1 MPDVIW
7 VGFIE
12 GYALEKEGRGAP
24 KGTLW
29 KKGFPGLRV
38 SDAETLSL
46 QESAK
51 SRNKNTELA
60 ALRQLYFCS

>member
-12 GYALEKEGRGAP
+12 GYALGKEGRGAP

-29 KKGFPGLRV
+29 KKGSPVCEFRMQKL
-38 SDAETLSL
+38 
-46 QESAK
+46 
-51 SRNKNTELA
+51 
-60 ALRQLYFCS
+60 